1 MQDNEQTQDT
11 AASPQP
17 AAGDSNQDET
27 QLEQKLAA
35 EQQKAEEYLDLLR
48 HTQADFIN
56 YRRRINQELDEVRTT
71 AQIDV
76 LQQFLPVLDDLG
88 RALEAAPPDLVGHPW
103 VQGLFLVAKRL
114 TATLNQL
121 GIQQIGKAGEAFNPH
136 IHEAVAAEARSG
148 GTPGT
153 VLEVVR
159 PGYTYRERVVRP
171 AQVVVSDQ
179 NE

>member
-11 AASPQP
+11 TSSPQA
-17 AAGDSNQDET
+17 AAGDSDQDGT
-27 QLEQKLAA
+27 RLEQKLAA

-48 HTQADFIN
+48 RTQADFIN
-56 YRRRINQELDEVRTT
+56 YRHRINQELDEVRTT

-103 VQGLFLVAKRL
+103 VQGLLLVAKRL

-121 GIQQIGKAGEAFNPH
+121 SIQQVGKVGETFNPH
-136 IHEAVAAEARSG
+136 IHEAVEMEVRPG
-148 GTPGT
+148 VPPGT
-153 VLEVVR
+153 VLQVIR
-159 PGYTYRERVVRP
+159 PGYAYRERIIRP
-171 AQVVVSDQ
+171 AQVVVS
-179 NE
+179 NENE

>member
-1 MQDNEQTQDT
+1 MQDNEQAQDT
-11 AASPQP
+11 TDSPQA
-17 AAGDSNQDET
+17 AAGDSDQDGT

-48 HTQADFIN
+48 RTQADFIN

-76 LQQFLPVLDDLG
+76 LKQLLPVLDDLG

-103 VQGLFLVAKRL
+103 VQGLLLVAKRL

-121 GIQQIGKAGEAFNPH
+121 GIQQIGKVGETFNPH
-136 IHEAVAAEARSG
+136 VHEAIAPEARSDVP
-148 GTPGT
+148 PGT

-159 PGYTYRERVVRP
+159 PGYVYRERIVRP
-171 AQVVVSDQ
+171 AQVVVSSQ